1 MEIFLSRDSKIQAL
15 IGGNTTIEN
24 IDGAN
29 KVNLN
34 FHFAAF
40 CLKLAALPCLIGL

>member
-15 IGGNTTIEN
+15 KGENTKMEN

-34 FHFAAF
+34 FNFAAF
-40 CLKLAALPCLIGL
+40 CLKLAALPWLVGL